1 MKLFKGN
8 TDLYLNNTI
17 IENLFIN
24 EYIIPAKGTFVKVYL
39 FAKMYLDGGW
49 EISNET
55 LAKYMNISLNDVLNA
70 WEYWESKNVIKKH
83 YTGPNPNEFD
93 LEFVCLKQLMYKGN
107 TEAGTEAY
115 ASPVKDLNAV
125 VFSDELILLL
135 KSIENLTGRTLNM
148 KEIRDVKLWSEDWG
162 MSDTIIIKAYNTCI
176 NDRKKRP
183 EHSYISTIIRSWYEK
198 GLFTEETL
206 NEYLSEHDK
215 KNYTYKRIFKALG
228 FIGRY
233 PTEEEKRIMDIWID
247 EYMLDITTI
256 LEACKKTAGIGNPN
270 INYIHTILKDWK
282 NNHKVTSGG
291 KKMPTAAEIDQI
303 YRKIRMENK
312 NIFDKRTSEIFG
324 LIPRIKEIQSELK
337 ELNPKRVKLIISG
350 KKDSSTYNTIEK
362 EIKNLKKEKDSLLKN
377 AGYPE
382 DYLNPVY
389 SCSKC
394 KDTGYL
400 NNGEKCVCLIQHLQ
414 NM

>member
-1 MKLFKGN
+1 MKIFKGN

-24 EYIIPAKGTFVKVYL
+24 EYMIPAKGTFVKVFL

-49 EISNET
+49 DISNET

-70 WEYWESKNVIKKH
+70 WEYWESKNVIKRH
-83 YTGPNPNEFD
+83 YSGSNPDEFD
-93 LEFVCLKQLMYKGN
+93 IEFICLKQLMYKGKSDSCAEN
-107 TEAGTEAY
+107 SKSTEDE
-115 ASPVKDLNAV
+115 LNSV
-125 VFSDELILLL
+125 IFSDELQLLFN
-135 KSIENLTGRTLNM
+135 SIENITGRTLNM
-148 KEIRDVKLWSEDWG
+148 KEIRDIKLWSEDWG
-162 MSDTIIIKAYNTCI
+162 MSDKIIVKAYSTCI
-176 NDRKKRP
+176 NERKKRP
-183 EHSYISTIIRSWYEK
+183 EHSYISAIIRSWYEK
-198 GLFTEETL
+198 GLFTEESL

-215 KNYTYKRIFKALG
+215 KNYIYKRIFKALG

-256 LEACKKTAGIGNPN
+256 LEACKKTSGIGNPN

-282 NNHKVTSGG
+282 DNHKVTSGG

-303 YRKIRMENK
+303 YRKIRSENK
-312 NIFDKRTSEIFG
+312 KIFESRSDEIYKA
-324 LIPRIKEIQSELK
+324 IPRIKEIQSELK

-350 KKDSSTYNTIEK
+350 KKNSSTFSTIEN
-362 EIKNLKKEKDSLLKN
+362 EITNLKKEKDDLLKN
-377 AGYPE
+377 AGYPA
-382 DYLNPVY
+382 DYINPVY

-400 NNGEKCVCLIQHLQ
+400 SNGEKCICLVQRLQ
-414 NM
+414 KL